1 MRLVPMLSMLSR
13 CVASAP
19 ALRGGVGLIAAARP
33 RGFVTMQ
40 QKTVETMQAVKAA
53 AAVVEEVSGSV
64 SGSRLEAP
72 DVQGSFVA
80 MDSARSGLVDE
91 NGLPLVY
98 DKAAIQ
104 KYWDTQGGALQQRWI
119 EFLAQSVPWLTK
131 VATMLLRGGAEELD
145 RNAEELARDARIS
158 IEELGPTFVKL
169 GQMLSVRPDVLPKA
183 ALRELEVLQARTAR
197 IGVGIAPLIR
207 ARRRCP
213 RPMCHCG
220 DRPCCSSQDGV
231 EGFDTSIAHRVI
243 EAELGPISEIFDEI
257 DEEPA
262 AAASLAQVYR
272 AKLKSTGEWVAVKV
286 QRPGVQASVSKD
298 LYVLRRAAEV
308 YQGLVRR
315 FAPQQRTDVVAL
327 LNEWAIGFYTELDFK
342 NEASNMQRMADVLA
356 ENNVEGVVVPR
367 VYSDL
372 TTRKVLVSE
381 WIDGK
386 KLSECE
392 PHQVREL
399 IGVAQE
405 CFLVQLLKAGFFH
418 SDPHPGNLLRP
429 HDQSKAKLVLI
440 DFGLVAQVSLGPR
453 NESPNPEI
461 HQSRLP
467 ASRSAPR
474 RILTSDATLLR
485 SARPRWTRWSPRS
498 STSPT
503 RTTPRSSMISS
514 ISRSCRTTA
523 TARRHAA
530 ATAAITTATNSSLTA
545 CAASR

>member
-1 MRLVPMLSMLSR
+1 MPMLSMLSR

-308 YQGLVRR
+308 YQGLVKR
-315 FAPQQRTDVVAL
+315 FAPQQRTDAVAL

-440 DFGLVAQVSLGPR
+440 DFGLVAQVSRPEEVA
-453 NESPNPEI
+453 ESVDTCRDWQ
-461 HQSRLP
+461 HRRVRL
-467 ASRSAPR
+467 RSAPR
-474 RILTSDATLLR
+474 RSITSDATLRLSDPRDRDGHDGLLGHPPRQQGLR
-485 SARPRWTRWSPRS
+485 R
-498 STSPT
+498 
-503 RTTPRSSMISS
+503 
-514 ISRSCRTTA
+514 
-523 TARRHAA
+523 ARR
-530 ATAAITTATNSSLTA
+530 
-545 CAASR
+545 